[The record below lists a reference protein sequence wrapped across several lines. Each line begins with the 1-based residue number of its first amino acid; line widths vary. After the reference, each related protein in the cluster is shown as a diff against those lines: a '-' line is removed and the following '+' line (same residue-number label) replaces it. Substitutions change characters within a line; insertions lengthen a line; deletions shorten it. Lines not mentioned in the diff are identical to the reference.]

1 MKKTS
6 VIALVPG
13 ILMILT
19 GVVFPVL
26 ILISQFK

>member
-6 VIALVPG
+6 VIALILG

>member
-6 VIALVPG
+6 VIALVLG